1 MRDGPVTDV
10 SEAGRPLEIIGGFE
24 STFMPAHDRDIFE
37 TTEHDLRWREDL
49 GLLSRSGIT
58 RLRYP
63 VRWHRIEE
71 VEGSY
76 DWSSTDEVMAYL
88 RDEGFRP
95 IVDLVHHTS
104 YPAWLTDGFADDRF
118 GAAYLR
124 YAEAFARRYPWVEEY
139 TLFNE
144 PFSTLFLCGH
154 EAIWPP
160 YHSGL
165 RGFVDLILNVMPAVA
180 AASALYRDLLPD
192 ARHVWVDT
200 CEFHTGSDA
209 SGQRYADMANDR
221 RFLVI
226 DAFLG
231 RGYDVDS
238 QLGRDLAAV
247 GGERLLS
254 LPTGTIDVLGLDY
267 YAHCQWDFS
276 EAGGTAPTPTPL
288 PLSDQIL
295 QYWERYGMPCM
306 LTETNVR
313 GHTADRATW
322 LKYVLEQ
329 CEAAQ
334 ARGVAM
340 DGVCWFPVVDST
352 DWNSLLFRCEGH
364 VDPVGVYWLDADLR
378 RHTSVMSTSYAL
390 AAQGARSADLPAYRL
405 AEPVATWLQGYRPQ
419 MAHWD
424 WQQPPG
430 TDIGSSLPRT
440 TTRME
445 LRIVDAQ

>member
-1 MRDGPVTDV
+1 MTHRDEGP
-10 SEAGRPLEIIGGFE
+10 PLEIIGGFE

-37 TTEHDLRWREDL
+37 TTEHDVRWRDDL
-49 GLLSRSGIT
+49 TLLAKSGIT

-71 VEGSY
+71 VEGTY
-76 DWSSTDEVMAYL
+76 DWSSTDEVMGHL
-88 RDEGFRP
+88 EVNGFRP

-104 YPAWLTDGFADDRF
+104 YPAWLSDGFADTRF
-118 GAAYLR
+118 GPAYLR

-165 RGFVDLILNVMPAVA
+165 QGFVDLIMNVMPAVA
-180 AASALYRDLLPD
+180 EASTLYRELLPH

-200 CEFHTGSDA
+200 CEFHTGSDE
-209 SGQRYADMANDR
+209 SGRRYADMANDR

-238 QLGRDLAAV
+238 QLGRDLAPV

-254 LPTGTIDVLGLDY
+254 LPTGSIDVLGLDY
-267 YAHCQWDFS
+267 YAHCQWNFS
-276 EAGGTAPTPTPL
+276 EQGGTAPTPTPL
-288 PLSDQIL
+288 PLADQIQ
-295 QYWERYGMPCM
+295 QYWERYGLPCM

-313 GHTADRATW
+313 GHTSDRATW

-329 CEAAQ
+329 CEEAQ
-334 ARGVAM
+334 ARGVTM

-364 VDPVGVYWLDADLR
+364 VDPVGVYWLDEDLER
-378 RHTSVMSTSYAL
+378 RTSVMSTSYAL
-390 AAQGARSADLPAYRL
+390 AAGGARSHDLPAYLL

-430 TDIGSSLPRT
+430 TDLGSRLPRT
-440 TTRME
+440 TTKME
-445 LRIVDAQ
+445 LRIVDAK

>member
-1 MRDGPVTDV
+1 MSGQ
-10 SEAGRPLEIIGGFE
+10 PLEIIGGFE

-37 TTEHDLRWREDL
+37 TTEHDVRWREDL
-49 GLLSRSGIT
+49 ALLSASGIT

-71 VEGSY
+71 VEGRY
-76 DWSSTDEVMAYL
+76 DWSSTDEVMEHL
-88 RDEGFRP
+88 REQGFRP

-104 YPAWLTDGFADDRF
+104 HPAWLTDGFADLRF
-118 GAAYLR
+118 GPAYLR

-154 EAIWPP
+154 EGIWPP
-160 YHSGL
+160 YHFGL
-165 RGFVDLILNVMPAVA
+165 RGFVDLLLNVMPAVA
-180 AASALYRDLLPD
+180 EAAHLYRELLPR

-200 CEFHTGSDA
+200 CEFHTGSDE

-238 QLGRDLAAV
+238 QLGRDLAEV

-254 LPTGTIDVLGLDY
+254 LPTGHIDVLGLDY

-276 EAGGTAPTPTPL
+276 AAGGTAPTPTPL
-288 PLSDQIL
+288 PLGDQIQ
-295 QYWERYGMPCM
+295 QYWERYGLPCM

-313 GHTADRATW
+313 GRTSDRATW

-329 CEAAQ
+329 CETAA
-334 ARGVAM
+334 ARGVDM

-364 VDPVGVYWLDADLR
+364 VDPVGVYWLDDLLD
-378 RHTSVMSTSYAL
+378 RHSSVMSTSYAL
-390 AAQGARSADLPAYRL
+390 AAGGAMSRDLPAYL
-405 AEPVATWLQGYRPQ
+405 LGEPVATWLHGYLPQ
-419 MAHWD
+419 MNHWD
-424 WQQPPG
+424 WQPTPE
-430 TDIGSSLPRT
+430 TDLGARLPRT
-440 TTRME
+440 DTRME
-445 LRIVDAQ
+445 LRVVDAQ